1 MTQHS
6 ITAWTFMLCSM
17 RASFLLKLAARHPR
31 EQQCVEVHGR
41 GPGGIMR
48 AEGSICQTCLLL
60 GGASLHGS
68 AQHNSLDSHA
78 VHNEGF
84 FCQKLAAGQYRE
96 QESLALPCK
105 LRQF

>member
-41 GPGGIMR
+41 GPGGIMQ

-60 GGASLHGS
+60 AGASVHGS
-68 AQHNSLDSHA
+68 AQHNSLDFHA
-78 VHNEGF
+78 VHNEGSIW
-84 FCQKLAAGQYRE
+84 QKLAAGQYRE
-96 QESLALPCK
+96 QQSLALPCK